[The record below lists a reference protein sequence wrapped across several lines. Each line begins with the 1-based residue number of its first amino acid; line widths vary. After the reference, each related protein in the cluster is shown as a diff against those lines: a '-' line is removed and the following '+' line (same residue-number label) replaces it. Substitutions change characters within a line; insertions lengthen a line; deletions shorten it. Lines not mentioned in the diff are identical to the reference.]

1 MAKSFFETN
10 GYELSNAWVPTGEP
24 QKLTKA
30 EQNNVTKAII
40 KDKTLE
46 DGTVIKNV
54 IFMMKSGKPRS
65 FKLSPYNEQFPAG
78 TKMDVSS
85 IEITELTND
94 DGELKYTVTGEAE

>member
-1 MAKSFFETN
+1 MASFFQNN
-10 GYELSNAWVPTGEP
+10 GYELENAWVPTGEP

-40 KDKTLE
+40 RDKVLD

-54 IFMMKSGKPRS
+54 IFMMKTGKPRS

-78 TKMDVSS
+78 TKMNVSS

-94 DGELKYTVTGEAE
+94 DGDIKYTVTGEAE

>member
-1 MAKSFFETN
+1 MASFFQTN
-10 GYELSNAWVPTGEP
+10 GYELNNAWVPTGEP

-40 KDKTLE
+40 KDKVLD

-54 IFMMKSGKPRS
+54 IFMMKTGKPRS

-78 TKMDVSS
+78 TRMDVST

-94 DGELKYTVTGEAE
+94 DGDLKYTVTGEAQE